1 MALSKNAYIAVLCLA
16 FLYSVFMSYLNVLQE
31 PTTFEEYVDHKAAS
45 LPSITFCNRQWFED
59 EFETFEDIMDARLLR
74 SAAQRALRSERRS
87 QKWERER
94 ERRSLKKMG
103 ARARAAL

>member
-45 LPSITFCNRQWFED
+45 LPRYFY
-59 EFETFEDIMDARLLR
+59 ALLR
-74 SAAQRALRSERRS
+74 SFF
-87 QKWERER
+87 
-94 ERRSLKKMG
+94 
-103 ARARAAL
+103 